1 MGQAVRSDD
10 PAATPKGSLKIMFG
24 SNFQRHLVAAV
35 ASILM
40 SSIAIGAAVAPSDL
54 SASPIEMPAHA

>member
-1 MGQAVRSDD
+1 
-10 PAATPKGSLKIMFG
+10 MFG
-24 SNFQRHLVAAV
+24 KNVQRHLAAAV

>member
-1 MGQAVRSDD
+1 
-10 PAATPKGSLKIMFG
+10 MFG
-24 SNFQRHLVAAV
+24 NNFQRHLVAAF

-54 SASPIEMPAHA
+54 SASAIVMPAHA